1 MVKPVSKYLNFLQS
15 IRSFDYSRTLSYG
28 SRIKFLLLFLRKRL
42 PRPAKAELEV
52 YSTMEWCW
60 EHDPAKRP
68 KFSEL
73 FKIFSDN
80 PEYSNLKE
88 LLLTQDLQK
97 LGMWRS
103 EDFESDKQFIFF
115 LVQNQ
120 CALLAIFIFQQSF
133 IKMWFVKLYLNSL
146 FFTIYSVL
154 PK

>member
-1 MVKPVSKYLNFLQS
+1 
-15 IRSFDYSRTLSYG
+15 
-28 SRIKFLLLFLRKRL
+28 LFLRKRL

-97 LGMWRS
+97 LGM
-103 EDFESDKQFIFF
+103 
-115 LVQNQ
+115 
-120 CALLAIFIFQQSF
+120 
-133 IKMWFVKLYLNSL
+133 
-146 FFTIYSVL
+146 
-154 PK
+154 